1 MKICLLSSSKD
12 CSLEFKDKVSDLID
26 TLSNHLIICA
36 KSDTGLMNFIYQKVY
51 TKNMT
56 KEECD
61 ICIILPGGIGTLYE
75 MLEMISREKP
85 ILIYNIDGFYTSFI
99 DFIEELKTLHYID
112 RELNMYVFNSL
123 NELNDFININ
133 LLYKNVKNST

>member
-12 CSLEFKDKVSDLID
+12 CSLEFKDKVSDLIE
-26 TLSNHLIICA
+26 TLSNHLIICG

-56 KEECD
+56 KGECD

-85 ILIYNIDGFYTSFI
+85 ILFYNIDGFYTSFI